1 MNTRS
6 TRVIPESPAILIRS
20 STQPREGLAF
30 THWSSLIVHH
40 DAEASDLG
48 FDQFPHA
55 ISYKGVTYSHP
66 QPLLD
71 AEGETYGV
79 QYRNGLNIFTVWND

>member
-1 MNTRS
+1 MS
-6 TRVIPESPAILIRS
+6 TRVIPESPAI
-20 STQPREGLAF
+20 TQPPEGLAF
-30 THWSSLIVHH
+30 THY

-55 ISYKGVTYSHP
+55 ISYKGVTYQAP
-66 QPLLD
+66 TPLLD

-79 QYRNGLNIFTVWND
+79 QYRNGLNTFTVWND

>member
-1 MNTRS
+1 MS
-6 TRVIPESPAILIRS
+6 TRVIPENPAI
-20 STQPREGLAF
+20 TQPPEGLAF
-30 THWSSLIVHH
+30 QHYS
-40 DAEASDLG
+40 AEASDLG

-55 ISYKGVTYSHP
+55 ISYKGVTYRHP